1 MTQNID
7 SKTLQGQHHHRD
19 CIDHALQTA
28 EQICLKKGVR
38 LTTIRKSV
46 LELICANHKA
56 IGAYE
61 LLDLFRAQ
69 DPKAKPVTI
78 YRALDFL
85 MEAGLV
91 HKIESLNA
99 FIGCLQAETQHKS
112 AILICDQCKNAYEID
127 ATSVYES
134 LFSLSEEVQFK
145 PQYLTLELHGLCAN
159 CRKTGVQNNQ
169 SF

>member
-1 MTQNID
+1 MTHFID
-7 SKTLQGQHHHRD
+7 NKSLQGKHQHRD

-28 EQICLKKGVR
+28 EQICLEKNVR
-38 LTTIRKSV
+38 LTDIRKHV
-46 LELICANHKA
+46 LELICASHKA

-61 LLDLFRAQ
+61 LLDLFRKQ
-69 DPKAKPVTI
+69 DAKAKPVTI

-99 FIGCLQAETQHKS
+99 FIACLQADHQHKS

-127 ATSVYES
+127 ATLVYEN
-134 LFSLSEEVQFK
+134 LFSLSEAVQFK
-145 PQYLTLELHGLCAN
+145 PQCLTLELHGFCAN
-159 CRKTGVQNNQ
+159 CQ
-169 SF
+169 

>member
-7 SKTLQGQHHHRD
+7 SKTIQGQHNHLG
-19 CIDHALQTA
+19 CVEHALLTA
-28 EQICLKKGVR
+28 EQTCLKKGVR
-38 LTTIRKSV
+38 LTDIRKNV
-46 LELICANHKA
+46 LKLICANHKA

-61 LLDLFRAQ
+61 LLDLFREQ

-99 FIGCLQAETQHKS
+99 FIACLQAETQHKS
-112 AILICDQCKNAYEID
+112 AILICDHCKNAYEID

-134 LFSLSEEVQFK
+134 LYSLSETVQFK
-145 PQYLTLELHGLCAN
+145 PQGLTLELHGLCAN
-159 CRKTGVQNNQ
+159 CRKTDIQCEQ
-169 SF
+169 S

>member
-1 MTQNID
+1 MKKNID
-7 SKTLQGQHHHRD
+7 DKSVQGQHNHYG
-19 CIDHALQTA
+19 CMDHALQTA

-38 LTTIRKSV
+38 LTAIRRSI

-61 LLDLFRAQ
+61 LLDLFRER

-85 MEAGLV
+85 IEEGLV

-99 FIGCLQAETQHKS
+99 FIACLQAETQHKS
-112 AILICDQCKNAYEID
+112 AILICDRCKNAYEIN
-127 ATSVYES
+127 ATSVYDS
-134 LFSLSEEVQFK
+134 LYSLSEAVEFK
-145 PQYLTLELHGLCAN
+145 PLYLTLELHGLCAS
-159 CRKTGVQNNQ
+159 CQKKENQ
-169 SF
+169 GG

>member
-1 MTQNID
+1 MQQNINN
-7 SKTLQGQHHHRD
+7 KAIQGQHNHRG
-19 CIDHALQTA
+19 CVDHALQTA
-28 EQICLKKGVR
+28 EQICLEKDVR
-38 LTTIRKSV
+38 LTAIRKNV

-99 FIGCLQAETQHKS
+99 FIGCLQAEAQHKT

-134 LFSLSEEVQFK
+134 IFSLSEAVQFR
-145 PQYLTLELHGLCAN
+145 PQYLTLELHGLCAS
-159 CRKTGVQNNQ
+159 CSKA
-169 SF
+169 

>member
-1 MTQNID
+1 MQQNID
-7 SKTLQGQHHHRD
+7 DKTIQGKHNHKG

-28 EQICLKKGVR
+28 EQICKKNDVR
-38 LTTIRKSV
+38 LTAIRKRV
-46 LELICANHKA
+46 LELICKNHKA

-61 LLDLFRAQ
+61 LLDLFREQ

-85 MEAGLV
+85 MAAGLV

-99 FIGCLQAETQHKS
+99 FIGCLQAETKHKS
-112 AILICDQCKNAYEID
+112 AILICAQCHNAYEID
-127 ATSVYES
+127 ATSIYES

-145 PQYLTLELHGLCAN
+145 PQCLTLELHGLCAT
-159 CRKTGVQNNQ
+159 CQKK
-169 SF
+169 

>member
-1 MTQNID
+1 MQQNIN
-7 SKTLQGQHHHRD
+7 SKAAIQGRHNHRG
-19 CIDHALQTA
+19 CVDHALQTA
-28 EQICLKKGVR
+28 EQICLKKDVR
-38 LTTIRKSV
+38 LTAIRRNV

-99 FIGCLQAETQHKS
+99 FIGCLQAEAQHKS

-134 LFSLSEEVQFK
+134 IFSLSEAVQFR
-145 PQYLTLELHGLCAN
+145 PQYLTLELHGLCAS
-159 CRKTGVQNNQ
+159 CSKA
-169 SF
+169 

>member
-1 MTQNID
+1 MPKNID
-7 SKTLQGQHHHRD
+7 SKKLQGRHNHRG
-19 CIDHALQTA
+19 CINHALQTA
-28 EQICLKKGVR
+28 EQVCLKKDIR
-38 LTTIRKSV
+38 LTTIRKRV

-61 LLDLFRAQ
+61 LLDLFRQQ

-99 FIGCLQAETQHKS
+99 FIACLQAETQHKS
-112 AILICDQCKNAYEID
+112 AILICDQCKNAYEIN

-134 LFSLSEEVQFK
+134 LFALSETVQFE
-145 PQYLTLELHGLCAN
+145 PQNLTLELHGLCAN
-159 CRKTGVQNNQ
+159 CKKM
-169 SF
+169 

>member
-1 MTQNID
+1 M
-7 SKTLQGQHHHRD
+7 
-19 CIDHALQTA
+19 
-28 EQICLKKGVR
+28 
-38 LTTIRKSV
+38 

-61 LLDLFRAQ
+61 LLDLFRQQ

-85 MEAGLV
+85 MTAGLV

-99 FIGCLQAETQHKS
+99 FIACLQAETQHKS
-112 AILICDQCKNAYEID
+112 AILICDQCKNAYEIN

-134 LFSLSEEVQFK
+134 LFALSESVQFE
-145 PQYLTLELHGLCAN
+145 PQNLTLELHGLCAS
-159 CRKTGVQNNQ
+159 CKKV
-169 SF
+169 

>member
-1 MTQNID
+1 MTQNIN
-7 SKTLQGQHHHRD
+7 SESIQGQHQHRK
-19 CIDHALQTA
+19 CMAHALQTA
-28 EQICLKKGVR
+28 ELICQKKNIR
-38 LTTIRKSV
+38 LTDIRRHV

-61 LLDLFRAQ
+61 LLDLFREQ
-69 DPKAKPVTI
+69 DPKASPVTI

-85 MEAGLV
+85 MDAGLV

-99 FIGCLQAETQHKS
+99 FIACLQAEHHHKS

-134 LFSLSEEVQFK
+134 LFALSESVQFK
-145 PQYLTLELHGLCAN
+145 PQCLTLELHGQCAI
-159 CRKTGVQNNQ
+159 CRKTGG
-169 SF
+169 

>member
-1 MTQNID
+1 MQQNIN
-7 SKTLQGQHHHRD
+7 SKAAIQGRHNHRG
-19 CIDHALQTA
+19 CVDHALQTA
-28 EQICLKKGVR
+28 EQICLKKDVR
-38 LTTIRKSV
+38 LTAIRKNV

-99 FIGCLQAETQHKS
+99 FIGCLQAEAQHKS

-134 LFSLSEEVQFK
+134 IFSLSEAVQFR
-145 PQYLTLELHGLCAN
+145 PQYLTLELHGLCAS
-159 CRKTGVQNNQ
+159 CSKA
-169 SF
+169 